1 MKSVGF
7 MGNFVVQGK
16 VVEDALRRAARYALL
31 THKRAGNAIATW
43 DGEKVVIVPADEI
56 VIDDASDVT
65 RREQQET

>member
-1 MKSVGF
+1 MKSEGF
-7 MGNFVVQGK
+7 MGNFVVQGE

-65 RREQQET
+65 RRKQQET

>member
-1 MKSVGF
+1 MKSEGF
-7 MGNFVVQGK
+7 MGNFVVQGE